1 MNEHHEHL
9 HTRHDAGWI
18 ETVHEVPSGGVPL
31 KRISWS
37 AIFAG
42 VISSVVI
49 HLLLTL
55 LGTAIGAS
63 TIDPLQ
69 EQHPLDGIG
78 TGAAIWTGI
87 SMLIAIA
94 VGAWIS
100 GRLAQREGALHGL
113 LMFGVNTLFS
123 VWLAVTLVNYTVS
136 GAMNVMGAGL
146 SAIGSTV
153 SAAAPH
159 AARMAQDK
167 LQENGINL
175 DSLQSE
181 LETTLRQTGKPELQP
196 ENLQNDAQNAVDS
209 AQNQAQ
215 ATANNPQN
223 ADTDIANWVKG
234 LIDRNQD
241 TLQAADRDALK
252 NIIKARTGKSD
263 AEAEQIVAQTERNYQ
278 LARQKYAELKQQA
291 EQKAR
296 EAADKAAAA
305 TAKASWFA
313 FFMMIV
319 EAVLAGVMG
328 MVGRRTQPRQVLSH
342 QRPTTRD

>member
-1 MNEHHEHL
+1 MSEHPEHL
-9 HTRHDAGWI
+9 RNRHDTAWV
-18 ETVHEVPSGGVPL
+18 EPVNGVPL

-42 VISSVVI
+42 VIAAVLI

-55 LGTAIGAS
+55 LGTAIGLS
-63 TIDPLQ
+63 SIDPMK
-69 EQHPLDGIG
+69 EQNPMDGIG

-87 SMLIAIA
+87 SMLVSIA
-94 VGAWIS
+94 VGAWVS
-100 GRLAQREGALHGL
+100 GRLAQREGMLHGL

-123 VWLAVTLVNYTVS
+123 LWLAIMLVNYAMS
-136 GAMNVMGAGL
+136 GTMNVMGASL
-146 SAIGSTV
+146 NAIGSSI
-153 SAAAPH
+153 SAVAPQ
-159 AARMAQDK
+159 ATQMARDK

-175 DSLQSE
+175 DDLQNE

-196 ENLQNDAQNAVDS
+196 ENLQNDAQNAADS

-215 ATANNPQN
+215 TTANNPQN

-234 LIDRNQD
+234 LITRNQD

-252 NIIKARTGKSD
+252 NIIKARTGKTD
-263 AEAEQIVAQTERNYQ
+263 AEAEQIVDQTEKSYQ
-278 LARQKYAELKQQA
+278 QARQKYNELKQQA

-313 FFMMIV
+313 FFMLII

-342 QRPTTRD
+342 QRPTKRD